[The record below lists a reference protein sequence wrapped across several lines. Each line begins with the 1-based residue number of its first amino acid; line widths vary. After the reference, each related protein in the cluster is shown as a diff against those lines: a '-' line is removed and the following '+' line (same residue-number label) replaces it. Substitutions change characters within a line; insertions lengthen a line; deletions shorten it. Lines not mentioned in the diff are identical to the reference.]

1 VGALLP
7 KLKQSLGA
15 LSGSQLMEEMTRN
28 GKILISIDGKEIE
41 LDGEDI
47 QVRLSAKDGWAAAQ
61 GSSCVVALNTA
72 LTPSLIREGIVKDAI
87 RLVQDLRKRRQCN
100 FTDRIVLTVYCESQ
114 QILDAL
120 QEHRD
125 FLTSETLASSL
136 HLQLGS
142 GDTTCELVELADEKV
157 AIDLKIVPEA

>member
-1 VGALLP
+1 
-7 KLKQSLGA
+7 
-15 LSGSQLMEEMTRN
+15 
-28 GKILISIDGKEIE
+28 
-41 LDGEDI
+41 
-47 QVRLSAKDGWAAAQ
+47 LSAKDGWAAAQ
-61 GSSCVVALNTA
+61 GSSCVVALNTE

-100 FTDRIVLTVYCESQ
+100 FTDRIVLTVFSESQ

-125 FLTSETLASSL
+125 FLASETLASSL
-136 HLQLGS
+136 QLQLGS
-142 GDTTCELVELADEKV
+142 GDTACEPVELADEKV